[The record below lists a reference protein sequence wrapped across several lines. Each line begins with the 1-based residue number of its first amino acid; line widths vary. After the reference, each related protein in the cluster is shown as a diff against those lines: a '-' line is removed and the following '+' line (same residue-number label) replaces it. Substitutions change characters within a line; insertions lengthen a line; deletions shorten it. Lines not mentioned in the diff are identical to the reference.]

1 MINIQD
7 RQAFTDISIIIQM
20 MSKSM
25 KNKINPNFIKLIEE
39 NKDTEYVSNI
49 NKKIPL
55 KEQTL
60 NENTKI
66 ILALIYRDFL
76 CPPNERKRLQA
87 KDAKELQEVQEQIE
101 NEIREKYNPD
111 DIFKNRSKN
120 INNIPEKQIEEKNI
134 IAFQEEKWYKKIFN
148 LIKNL
153 FHRN

>member
-39 NKDTEYVSNI
+39 NKDTQYVSSIDKN
-49 NKKIPL
+49 IPL

-66 ILALIYRDFL
+66 ILALIYRDYL
-76 CPPNERKRLQA
+76 CSNDMRIEILKQEKKEIEKKEEEKRK
-87 KDAKELQEVQEQIE
+87 KY
-101 NEIREKYNPD
+101 EIH
-111 DIFKNRSKN
+111 F
-120 INNIPEKQIEEKNI
+120 EEKNI
-134 IAFQEEKWYKKIFN
+134 IQNTKEDTSLMIYKKESIIKKIFN
-148 LIKNL
+148 KIKKL
-153 FHRN
+153 FKFK

>member
-49 NKKIPL
+49 DKEIPL

-66 ILALIYRDFL
+66 ILALIYRDYL
-76 CPPNERKRLQA
+76 CSEDMR
-87 KDAKELQEVQEQIE
+87 KELLKQEKKE
-101 NEIREKYNPD
+101 
-111 DIFKNRSKN
+111 
-120 INNIPEKQIEEKNI
+120 IEEKEEEIRKKYEIHFKEKNIAQNTKEDKSLILYKKENI
-134 IAFQEEKWYKKIFN
+134 IKKIFN
-148 LIKNL
+148 KIKEVL
-153 FHRN
+153 KIK

>member
-49 NKKIPL
+49 NKEIPL

-66 ILALIYRDFL
+66 ILALIYRDYL
-76 CPPNERKRLQA
+76 CSNDMRNELLKQEKKEIKEKEEELRKKYEIHF
-87 KDAKELQEVQEQIE
+87 KD
-101 NEIREKYNPD
+101 
-111 DIFKNRSKN
+111 
-120 INNIPEKQIEEKNI
+120 KNI
-134 IAFQEEKWYKKIFN
+134 IQDTKEDTYLIPYKNESIFRKMFNKI
-148 LIKNL
+148 KKL
-153 FHRN
+153 FRFK

>member
-1 MINIQD
+1 MINIKD

-49 NKKIPL
+49 NKEIPL

-66 ILALIYRDFL
+66 ILALIYRDYL
-76 CPPNERKRLQA
+76 
-87 KDAKELQEVQEQIE
+87 
-101 NEIREKYNPD
+101 
-111 DIFKNRSKN
+111 
-120 INNIPEKQIEEKNI
+120 
-134 IAFQEEKWYKKIFN
+134 
-148 LIKNL
+148 
-153 FHRN
+153 

>member
-1 MINIQD
+1 MINIQV

-49 NKKIPL
+49 NKEIPL

-66 ILALIYRDFL
+66 ILALIYRDYL
-76 CPPNERKRLQA
+76 CSEDMRNELLKQE
-87 KDAKELQEVQEQIE
+87 KKEIE
-101 NEIREKYNPD
+101 KKKEEIRKKYE
-111 DIFKNRSKN
+111 IHFKDKN
-120 INNIPEKQIEEKNI
+120 IVQNTKEDKSLILYKKENI
-134 IAFQEEKWYKKIFN
+134 IKKIFN
-148 LIKNL
+148 KIKDVL
-153 FHRN
+153 KLK